1 MKAVIV
7 WSTGSKFLTK
17 TLEDVVT
24 NSKFLAV
31 DGAQVAYRIY
41 GKGPAIVLVNGTSG
55 VDTHWGTILSKL
67 AEQRTV
73 VTLDY
78 SGAGE
83 TTDDGGALSLPMLA
97 RQVAAVAT
105 ASGFDR
111 FDLVGHSLGAA
122 AAVQLASERPEMV
135 RSLVLV
141 AGFLWGGETRLKL
154 LFELWREL
162 IRTNRAAFMKLLT
175 LSALT
180 PAFISRLDTP
190 TLETIISDMIAAT
203 NWDGIE
209 RQVELDLKVDIR
221 TLASTVQCAT
231 LVVACSQDQVVTQ
244 TRALADSI
252 PGAVYREI
260 NAGHQGYFEG
270 GEEFLAAIDEFL
282 QERNA

>member
-1 MKAVIV
+1 M
-7 WSTGSKFLTK
+7 
-17 TLEDVVT
+17 T
-24 NSKFLAV
+24 NSKLLAV
-31 DGAQVAYRIY
+31 DGAQVAYRIH
-41 GKGPAIVLVNGTSG
+41 GKGPAIVLVNGTGG
-55 VDTHWGTILSKL
+55 VDAHWGGVVSKL
-67 AEQRTV
+67 AEHRTV

-105 ASGFDR
+105 ASGFER

-122 AAVQLASERPEMV
+122 VAVQLASESPDMV

-141 AGFLWGGETRLKL
+141 AGFLWGEETRLKL
-154 LFELWREL
+154 QFELWGEL

-190 TLETIISDMIAAT
+190 TLETIMNDMIVAT
-203 NWDGIE
+203 NWEGIE

-221 TLASTVQCAT
+221 TQAPTVRCPT
-231 LVVACSQDQVVTQ
+231 LVIACSQDQVVTQ

-260 NAGHQGYFEG
+260 SAGHQGYFEG
-270 GEEFLAAIDEFL
+270 GEEFIFAIDEF
-282 QERNA
+282 QKERNAQ